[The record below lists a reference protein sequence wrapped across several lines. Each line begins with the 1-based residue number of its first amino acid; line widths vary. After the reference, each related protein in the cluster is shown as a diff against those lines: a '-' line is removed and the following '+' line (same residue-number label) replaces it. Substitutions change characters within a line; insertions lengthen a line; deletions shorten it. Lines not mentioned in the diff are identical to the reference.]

1 MNSLE
6 KLYCDTIDLVHS
18 DSVISDTQ
26 NKLIIN
32 SLKFHL
38 SKLESTYRVEK
49 LSFVFLN
56 VLAMNHIR
64 PLIQPTDTLS
74 KIDKINYYISMISK
88 LNSTQKGIILNMMY
102 EGKLTAC
109 ISEIQKCIKNYKNR
123 L

>member
-6 KLYCDTIDLVHS
+6 KLYCDAIDLVHS
-18 DSVISDTQ
+18 DSVINDTQ

-49 LSFVFLN
+49 LSFALVN
-56 VLAMNHIR
+56 VLVLNHLK
-64 PLIQPTDTLS
+64 PLIQPPDTLS

-88 LNSTQKGIILNMMY
+88 LNSTQKGIILRMMY

-109 ISEIQKCIKNYKNR
+109 ITEIQICIKNYKNR

>member
-6 KLYCDTIDLVHS
+6 KLYCDAIDLVHS
-18 DSVISDTQ
+18 DSVINDTQ

-32 SLKFHL
+32 SLKFYL

-49 LSFVFLN
+49 LSFALVN
-56 VLAMNHIR
+56 VLVLNHLK
-64 PLIQPTDTLS
+64 PLIQPPDTLS

-88 LNSTQKGIILNMMY
+88 LNSTQKGILLRMMY

-109 ISEIQKCIKNYKNR
+109 ITEIQKCIKNYKNR

>member
-6 KLYCDTIDLVHS
+6 KLYCDAIDLVHS
-18 DSVISDTQ
+18 DSIINDIQ

-49 LSFVFLN
+49 SYFVFLN
-56 VLAMNHIR
+56 VLVLNHSK
-64 PLIQPTDTLS
+64 PLIQPPNTLS

-88 LNSTQKGIILNMMY
+88 LNSTQKDILLNMLY

-109 ISEIQKCIKNYKNR
+109 VSEIQKCIKNYKNR

>member
-1 MNSLE
+1 MSSLE
-6 KLYCDTIDLVHS
+6 KLYCDAIDLVHS
-18 DSVISDTQ
+18 DSIISDTQ

-38 SKLESTYRVEK
+38 SKLECTHRVEK

-56 VLAMNHIR
+56 VLALNHFK

-74 KIDKINYYISMISK
+74 EIDKINYYISMIPK

-102 EGKLTAC
+102 EGKLIAC
-109 ISEIQKCIKNYKNR
+109 VSEIQKYIKNYKNS

>member
-6 KLYCDTIDLVHS
+6 KLYCDAIDLVRP
-18 DSVISDTQ
+18 DSVINDTQ

-38 SKLESTYRVEK
+38 SKLESTYGVEK
-49 LSFVFLN
+49 LSFALVN
-56 VLAMNHIR
+56 VLNHSK
-64 PLIQPTDTLS
+64 PLIQPPDTLS
-74 KIDKINYYISMISK
+74 EIDKINYYISMISK

-102 EGKLTAC
+102 GEKLTAC
-109 ISEIQKCIKNYKNR
+109 MSEIQKCINHYKNS

>member
-6 KLYCDTIDLVHS
+6 KLYCDAIDLVHS
-18 DSVISDTQ
+18 DSVINDTQ

-32 SLKFHL
+32 SLKFYL

-49 LSFVFLN
+49 LSFALVN
-56 VLAMNHIR
+56 VLVLNHLK
-64 PLIQPTDTLS
+64 PLIHPPDTLS
-74 KIDKINYYISMISK
+74 KIDKVNYYISMISK
-88 LNSTQKGIILNMMY
+88 LNSTQKGIILRMMY

-109 ISEIQKCIKNYKNR
+109 ITEIQKYNKNYKNR

>member
-6 KLYCDTIDLVHS
+6 KLYCDAIDLVRP
-18 DSVISDTQ
+18 DSVINDTQ

-38 SKLESTYRVEK
+38 SKLESAYRVEK
-49 LSFVFLN
+49 LSFALAN
-56 VLAMNHIR
+56 VLVLNHPN
-64 PLIQPTDTLS
+64 PLIQPPDTLS

-102 EGKLTAC
+102 EGKLTTC

>member
-6 KLYCDTIDLVHS
+6 KLYCDAIDLVHS
-18 DSVISDTQ
+18 DSVINDTQ

-49 LSFVFLN
+49 LSFALAN
-56 VLAMNHIR
+56 VLVLNHLK
-64 PLIQPTDTLS
+64 PLIQPPDTLS
-74 KIDKINYYISMISK
+74 KIDKINYHISMISK
-88 LNSTQKGIILNMMY
+88 LNSTQKGIILRMMY

-109 ISEIQKCIKNYKNR
+109 ITEIQKCIKNYKNR

>member
-6 KLYCDTIDLVHS
+6 KLYCDAIDLVHS
-18 DSVISDTQ
+18 DSVINDTQ

-49 LSFVFLN
+49 LSFALAN
-56 VLAMNHIR
+56 VLVLNHLK
-64 PLIQPTDTLS
+64 PLIQPPDTLS

-88 LNSTQKGIILNMMY
+88 LNSTQKGIILRMMY

-109 ISEIQKCIKNYKNR
+109 IAEIQKCIKNYKNR

>member
-1 MNSLE
+1 MSSLE
-6 KLYCDTIDLVHS
+6 KLYCDAIDLVHS
-18 DSVISDTQ
+18 DSIISDTQ

-49 LSFVFLN
+49 LSFTFLN
-56 VLAMNHIR
+56 VLVLNHSK
-64 PLIQPTDTLS
+64 PLIQPSNTLS

-88 LNSTQKGIILNMMY
+88 LNSTQKDILLNMLY

-109 ISEIQKCIKNYKNR
+109 VSEIQKCIKNYKNR

>member
-6 KLYCDTIDLVHS
+6 KLYCDAIDLVHS
-18 DSVISDTQ
+18 DSVINDTQ

-49 LSFVFLN
+49 LSFALVN
-56 VLAMNHIR
+56 VLVLNHLK
-64 PLIQPTDTLS
+64 PLIQPPDTLS

-88 LNSTQKGIILNMMY
+88 LNSTQKGIILRMMY

-109 ISEIQKCIKNYKNR
+109 ITEIQKCIKNYKNR

>member
-6 KLYCDTIDLVHS
+6 KLYCDAIDLVHS
-18 DSVISDTQ
+18 DSAINDMQ
-26 NKLIIN
+26 NKLIID

-38 SKLESTYRVEK
+38 SKLECTYRVEK

-56 VLAMNHIR
+56 VLVLNHIR

-74 KIDKINYYISMISK
+74 KIDKVNCYISMISK
-88 LNSTQKGIILNMMY
+88 LNSTQKDIILRMMY

-109 ISEIQKCIKNYKNR
+109 VSEIQKYIKNYKNR

>member
-6 KLYCDTIDLVHS
+6 KLYCDAIDLVHS
-18 DSVISDTQ
+18 DSVINDTQ

-49 LSFVFLN
+49 LSFALVN
-56 VLAMNHIR
+56 VLVLNHLK
-64 PLIQPTDTLS
+64 PLIQPPDTLS

-88 LNSTQKGIILNMMY
+88 LNSTQKGIILRMMY

-109 ISEIQKCIKNYKNR
+109 ITEIQKYIKNYKNR

>member
-1 MNSLE
+1 MSSLE
-6 KLYCDTIDLVHS
+6 KLYCDAIDLVHS
-18 DSVISDTQ
+18 DSIINDIQ

-49 LSFVFLN
+49 SYFVFLN
-56 VLAMNHIR
+56 VLVLNHSK
-64 PLIQPTDTLS
+64 PLIQPSNTLS

-88 LNSTQKGIILNMMY
+88 LNSTQKDILLNMLY

-109 ISEIQKCIKNYKNR
+109 VSEIQKCIKNYKNR

>member
-6 KLYCDTIDLVHS
+6 KLYCDAIDLVHS
-18 DSVISDTQ
+18 DSVTDDMQ
-26 NKLIIN
+26 NKLIID

-38 SKLESTYRVEK
+38 SKLECTYRVEK

-56 VLAMNHIR
+56 VLVLNHIR

-74 KIDKINYYISMISK
+74 KIDKVNCYIGMIFK
-88 LNSTQKGIILNMMY
+88 LNSTQKDIILRMMY

-109 ISEIQKCIKNYKNR
+109 VSEIQKYIKNYKNR

>member
-6 KLYCDTIDLVHS
+6 KLYCDAIDLVHS
-18 DSVISDTQ
+18 DSVINDTQ

-49 LSFVFLN
+49 LSFALAN
-56 VLAMNHIR
+56 VLVLNHLK
-64 PLIQPTDTLS
+64 PLIQPPDTLS

-88 LNSTQKGIILNMMY
+88 LNSTQKDIILRMMY

-109 ISEIQKCIKNYKNR
+109 IAEIQKYIKNYKNR

>member
-6 KLYCDTIDLVHS
+6 KLYCDAIDLIHS
-18 DSVISDTQ
+18 DSVINDTQ

-49 LSFVFLN
+49 LSFALAN
-56 VLAMNHIR
+56 VLILNHLK
-64 PLIQPTDTLS
+64 PLIQPPDTLS

-88 LNSTQKGIILNMMY
+88 LNSTQKGIILRMMY

>member
-6 KLYCDTIDLVHS
+6 KLYCDAIDLVHS
-18 DSVISDTQ
+18 DSVINDTQ

-49 LSFVFLN
+49 LSFALVN
-56 VLAMNHIR
+56 VLVLNHLK
-64 PLIQPTDTLS
+64 PLIQPPDTLS

-88 LNSTQKGIILNMMY
+88 LNSTQKDIILRMMY

-109 ISEIQKCIKNYKNR
+109 IAEIQKYIKNYKNR

>member
-6 KLYCDTIDLVHS
+6 KLYCDAIDLVHS
-18 DSVISDTQ
+18 DSVINDTQ

-38 SKLESTYRVEK
+38 SKLECTYRVEK

-56 VLAMNHIR
+56 VLVLNHIK
-64 PLIQPTDTLS
+64 PLIQPPDTLS
-74 KIDKINYYISMISK
+74 KIDKVNYYISMISK

-109 ISEIQKCIKNYKNR
+109 VSEIQKYIENYKNR

>member
-6 KLYCDTIDLVHS
+6 KLYCDAIDLIHS

-49 LSFVFLN
+49 SYFVFLN
-56 VLAMNHIR
+56 VLTTNHIK
-64 PLIQPTDTLS
+64 PLIQPPNTLS

-88 LNSTQKGIILNMMY
+88 LNSTQKVIILNMLY

-109 ISEIQKCIKNYKNR
+109 VSEIQKCIKNYKNR

>member
-6 KLYCDTIDLVHS
+6 KLYCDAIDLVHS
-18 DSVISDTQ
+18 DSVINDTQ

-49 LSFVFLN
+49 LSFALAN
-56 VLAMNHIR
+56 VLVLNHLK
-64 PLIQPTDTLS
+64 PLIQPPDTLS

-88 LNSTQKGIILNMMY
+88 LNSTQKGIILRMMY

-109 ISEIQKCIKNYKNR
+109 ITEIQKCIKNYKNR

>member
-6 KLYCDTIDLVHS
+6 KLYCDAIDLVHS
-18 DSVISDTQ
+18 DSVINDTQ

-32 SLKFHL
+32 SLKFYL

-49 LSFVFLN
+49 LSFALVN
-56 VLAMNHIR
+56 VLVLNHLK
-64 PLIQPTDTLS
+64 PLIQPPDTLS

-88 LNSTQKGIILNMMY
+88 LNSTQKGIILRMMY

-109 ISEIQKCIKNYKNR
+109 ITEIQKCIKNYKNR

>member
-6 KLYCDTIDLVHS
+6 KLYCDAIDLVHS
-18 DSVISDTQ
+18 DSVINDTQ

-49 LSFVFLN
+49 LSFIFLN
-56 VLAMNHIR
+56 VLVLNHIR

-74 KIDKINYYISMISK
+74 KIDKVNYYISMISK

-109 ISEIQKCIKNYKNR
+109 ISKIQKCIKNYKNS

>member
-6 KLYCDTIDLVHS
+6 KLYCDAIDLVHS
-18 DSVISDTQ
+18 DSVINDTQ

-38 SKLESTYRVEK
+38 SKLESTYGVEK
-49 LSFVFLN
+49 LSFALVN
-56 VLAMNHIR
+56 VLNHSK

-74 KIDKINYYISMISK
+74 KIDKVNCYISMISK
-88 LNSTQKGIILNMMY
+88 LNSTQKGIILNMLY

-109 ISEIQKCIKNYKNR
+109 MSEIQKCIKNYKNS

>member
-6 KLYCDTIDLVHS
+6 KLYCDAIDLIHS
-18 DSVISDTQ
+18 DSVINDTQ

-38 SKLESTYRVEK
+38 SKLESTYGVEK
-49 LSFVFLN
+49 LSFTFVNALVLN
-56 VLAMNHIR
+56 HSKQ
-64 PLIQPTDTLS
+64 LIQPPDTLS
-74 KIDKINYYISMISK
+74 EIDKINYYISMISK

-109 ISEIQKCIKNYKNR
+109 IDEIQKCIKN
-123 L
+123 

>member
-6 KLYCDTIDLVHS
+6 KLYCDAIDLVHS
-18 DSVISDTQ
+18 DSVINDTQ

-49 LSFVFLN
+49 LSFALAN
-56 VLAMNHIR
+56 VLVLNHLK
-64 PLIQPTDTLS
+64 PLIQPPDTLS

-88 LNSTQKGIILNMMY
+88 LNSTQNGIILRMMY

-109 ISEIQKCIKNYKNR
+109 ITEIQKCIKNYKNR

>member
-6 KLYCDTIDLVHS
+6 KLYCDAIDLVRP
-18 DSVISDTQ
+18 DSVINDTQ

-49 LSFVFLN
+49 LSFIFLN
-56 VLAMNHIR
+56 VLVLNHIR

-74 KIDKINYYISMISK
+74 KIDKVNYYISMISK

-109 ISEIQKCIKNYKNR
+109 LSEIQKCIKNR

>member
-6 KLYCDTIDLVHS
+6 KLYCDAIDLIHS
-18 DSVISDTQ
+18 DSVINDTQ

-49 LSFVFLN
+49 LSFALAN
-56 VLAMNHIR
+56 VLVLNYSK
-64 PLIQPTDTLS
+64 PLIQPPDTLS
-74 KIDKINYYISMISK
+74 KIDKINYHISMISK
-88 LNSTQKGIILNMMY
+88 LNSTQKSIILRMMY

-109 ISEIQKCIKNYKNR
+109 IAEIQKYIKNYKNR

>member
-6 KLYCDTIDLVHS
+6 KLYCDAIDLVYS
-18 DSVISDTQ
+18 DSVINDTQ

-38 SKLESTYRVEK
+38 SKLESAYRIEK
-49 LSFVFLN
+49 LSFVLVNVILN
-56 VLAMNHIR
+56 HSK
-64 PLIQPTDTLS
+64 PLIQPPDTLS

-88 LNSTQKGIILNMMY
+88 LNSTQKGIILRMMY
-102 EGKLTAC
+102 EGKLTVC
-109 ISEIQKCIKNYKNR
+109 IAEIQKYIKNYKNR

>member
-6 KLYCDTIDLVHS
+6 KLYCDAIDLVHS
-18 DSVISDTQ
+18 DSVINDTQ

-49 LSFVFLN
+49 LSFALAN
-56 VLAMNHIR
+56 VLVLNHLK
-64 PLIQPTDTLS
+64 PLIQPPDTLS

-88 LNSTQKGIILNMMY
+88 LNSTQKDIILRMMY

-109 ISEIQKCIKNYKNR
+109 ITEIQKCIKNYKNR

>member
-6 KLYCDTIDLVHS
+6 KLYCDAIDLVHS
-18 DSVISDTQ
+18 DSVINDTQ

-49 LSFVFLN
+49 LSFALVN
-56 VLAMNHIR
+56 VLVLNNLK
-64 PLIQPTDTLS
+64 PLIQPPDTLS

-88 LNSTQKGIILNMMY
+88 LNSTQKDIILRMMY

-109 ISEIQKCIKNYKNR
+109 VAEIQKYIKNYKNR

>member
-6 KLYCDTIDLVHS
+6 KLYCDAIDLVHS
-18 DSVISDTQ
+18 DSVTNDIQ
-26 NKLIIN
+26 NKLIID

-38 SKLESTYRVEK
+38 SKLECTYRVEK

-56 VLAMNHIR
+56 VLVLNHIR

-74 KIDKINYYISMISK
+74 KIDKVNCYISMISK
-88 LNSTQKGIILNMMY
+88 LNSTQKDIILRMLY

-109 ISEIQKCIKNYKNR
+109 MSEIQKCIKNYKNS

>member
-6 KLYCDTIDLVHS
+6 KLYCDAIDLIHS
-18 DSVISDTQ
+18 DSVIHDTQ

-49 LSFVFLN
+49 LSFALAN
-56 VLAMNHIR
+56 VLVLNHLK
-64 PLIQPTDTLS
+64 PLIQPPDTLS

-88 LNSTQKGIILNMMY
+88 LNSTQKGIILRMMY

-109 ISEIQKCIKNYKNR
+109 ITEIQKCIKNYKNR

>member
-6 KLYCDTIDLVHS
+6 KLYCDAIDLVHS
-18 DSVISDTQ
+18 DSVINDTQ

-49 LSFVFLN
+49 LSFALAN
-56 VLAMNHIR
+56 VLVLNHLK
-64 PLIQPTDTLS
+64 PLIQPPDTLS

-88 LNSTQKGIILNMMY
+88 LNSTQKGIILRMMY

-109 ISEIQKCIKNYKNR
+109 IAEIQKYIKNYKNR

>member
-6 KLYCDTIDLVHS
+6 KLYCDAIDLVHS
-18 DSVISDTQ
+18 DSVINDTQ

-49 LSFVFLN
+49 LSFALAN
-56 VLAMNHIR
+56 VLVLNHLK
-64 PLIQPTDTLS
+64 PLIQPPDTLS

-88 LNSTQKGIILNMMY
+88 LNSTQKGIILRMMY

-109 ISEIQKCIKNYKNR
+109 ITEIKKYIKNYKNR

>member
-6 KLYCDTIDLVHS
+6 KLYCDAIDLVHS
-18 DSVISDTQ
+18 DSVINDTQ

-49 LSFVFLN
+49 LSFALVN
-56 VLAMNHIR
+56 VLVLNHLK
-64 PLIQPTDTLS
+64 PLIQPPNTLS

-88 LNSTQKGIILNMMY
+88 LNSTQKGIILRMMY

-109 ISEIQKCIKNYKNR
+109 ITEIQKCIKNYKNR